1 MFPPPCLPGSL
12 CQYWGI
18 DDRGKH
24 KITKRH
30 FCQSAANPGDYR
42 ILVQVSKTN
51 GCSWSFNYQTF
62 GVPSKVQQR
71 LDDFWYSWNLLY
83 GDHEI
88 WWRWRPLKKSI
99 TTLLKWKPGMLME
112 DSFGLSWSSYLLAVL
127 SVPNHVCAGKSLSKF
142 YESAASRC
150 LPNHHSNQLNSPRCH

>member
-1 MFPPPCLPGSL
+1 MFTWVALPIL
-12 CQYWGI
+12 R
-18 DDRGKH
+18 DRR
-24 KITKRH
+24 KR
-30 FCQSAANPGDYR
+30 QT
-42 ILVQVSKTN
+42 Q
-51 GCSWSFNYQTF
+51 NYQKTF
-62 GVPSKVQQR
+62 LPICCKPWWLQNSCASFKNKWLFVKLQLSNLWCTFEGTAKVGWF
-71 LDDFWYSWNLLY
+71 LIFLEFAY

-127 SVPNHVCAGKSLSKF
+127 SVPNHVCTGKSLSKF

-150 LPNHHSNQLNSPRCH
+150 LQNHHSNQLNSPRCH

>member
-42 ILVQVSKTN
+42 ILA
-51 GCSWSFNYQTF
+51 SFKNKWLFVKLQLSNLWCTF
-62 GVPSKVQQR
+62 EGTAKVGWF
-71 LDDFWYSWNLLY
+71 LIFLEFAY

-150 LPNHHSNQLNSPRCH
+150 LQNHHSNQLNSPRCH